1 MVKMNDEKV
10 DSCIVIVKG
19 TNSEQIDWDK
29 LVGKL
34 KPGSHIAAI
43 CPLLQ
48 QHRVTAA
55 IEDCVIEIRDC
66 VLFLGNPSLM
76 VSLGRVPLE
85 GTVAENVLRY
95 GVGAI
100 NIDECRISGKPW
112 KAHSATGLGSVKFF
126 TEGDT
131 HVIEKVPHDLGRWPP
146 NVIVQDDKGIRAKF
160 PFSKS
165 CNSPSSAKPES
176 KYRPGQGNY
185 QPQGR
190 IYPGDSG
197 SAARFFHS
205 VPCEDS
211 LKELTLYLA
220 RLITPPGGKAMVYS
234 LTQSA
239 IIALRDIGF
248 VICEYGENEI

>member
-1 MVKMNDEKV
+1 MNDEKV
-10 DSCIVIVKG
+10 DSCTVIVKD
-19 TNSEQIDWDK
+19 TDSEQVDWGK

-34 KPGSHIAAI
+34 KPGSHLAAI
-43 CPLLQ
+43 CPLLN
-48 QHRVTAA
+48 HHSITMA
-55 IEDCVIEIRDC
+55 IEDCGIEIRDC
-66 VLFLGNPSLM
+66 IMVLGKPSYM
-76 VSLGRVPLE
+76 VTLGRVPLE
-85 GTVAENVLRY
+85 GTVAGNVLKH

-100 NIDECRISGKPW
+100 NIDRCRILGKPW

-131 HVIEKVPHDLGRWPP
+131 PVIDKVPHDLGRWPA
-146 NVIVQDDKGIRAKF
+146 NVIIQGDESIRAKS

-165 CNSPSSAKPES
+165 CTSPSLAKPKS

-211 LKELTLYLA
+211 LKDLTLYLTK
-220 RLITPPGGKAMVYS
+220 LITPSEGKVLVYD
-234 LTQSA
+234 LPQSA
-239 IIALRDIGF
+239 IIALKGMGF
-248 VICEYGENEI
+248 VTCEYGENEI

>member
-1 MVKMNDEKV
+1 MNISKV
-10 DSCIVIVKG
+10 DSCIAFLNG
-19 TNSEQIDWDK
+19 YNSPNWNT
-29 LVGKL
+29 VVNRL
-34 KPGSHIAAI
+34 KPGSHIVAI
-43 CPLLQ
+43 CPTLQ

-55 IEDCVIEIRDC
+55 MEDCGVEIRDC
-66 VLFLGNPSLM
+66 VLVLGSPSYM
-76 VSLGRVPLE
+76 VTLGRVPLE

-100 NIDECRISGKPW
+100 NVGKCRVIVDGTDPNHRRNPS
-112 KAHSATGLGSVKFF
+112 LGNLGANSIFGV
-126 TEGDT
+126 GGHNGNLSDA
-131 HVIEKVPHDLGRWPP
+131 GRWPA
-146 NVIVQDDKGIRAKF
+146 NVIVQDDGAIRAKF

-205 VPCEDS
+205 VPCENS
-211 LKELTLYLA
+211 LKDLTLYLTK
-220 RLITPPGGKAMVYS
+220 LITPSEGKVLVYDPS
-234 LTQSA
+234 QSA
-239 IIALRDIGF
+239 IIALKGMGF
-248 VICEYGENEI
+248 VTCEYGEYEI